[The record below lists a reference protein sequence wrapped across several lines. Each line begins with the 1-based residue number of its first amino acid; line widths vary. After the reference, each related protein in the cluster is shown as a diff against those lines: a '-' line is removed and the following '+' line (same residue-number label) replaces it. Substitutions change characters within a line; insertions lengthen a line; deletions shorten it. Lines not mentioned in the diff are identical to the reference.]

1 MSVQTSIGSEVTL
14 VTYLADNLH
23 SDGVVE
29 CQAVLSST
37 GGTYERPT
45 FNVMRLTKDGDFS
58 GICVEIPQSRVLYL
72 ESAIINE
79 DNLVEVV

>member
-23 SDGVVE
+23 SDGVIE
-29 CQAVLSST
+29 RQAVLKDWDDRSDHESAW
-37 GGTYERPT
+37 
-45 FNVMRLTKDGDFS
+45 VMRLTKNGDFS
-58 GICVEIPQSRVLYL
+58 GICVEIPQSRVLYTQN
-72 ESAIINE
+72 AIINE